1 MAFEP
6 VPANPPVPAN
16 LHGRFEPFLC
26 DDEVSGVVIDGRLD
40 HALDERVVGEGRLTM
55 KVQLA
60 GAGQYYFDGA
70 PASAVVGEGLVIAH
84 QPTGVIKR
92 QVIAGDTEERSVTLY
107 FPRLSDGRIAGF
119 EGESHEV
126 RAASDF
132 LTERLLFRSYQ
143 APRAALHCAG
153 AILDL
158 RRSPWAQ
165 ERFKRAKIDELTCL
179 LLDFFFSQFKQ
190 AHDHGLTER
199 EVRRV
204 QQVREIITARFD
216 APPGIAELA
225 RAVGLNRTRLNAA
238 FRAFYG
244 RTISQVLQQERMENA
259 RALLIADGLSVS
271 EIAERCGYG
280 HLSNFS
286 LAYKAYFGM
295 SPSAAR
301 DGPGQILPSA

>member
-1 MAFEP
+1 MAIEEDARRQ
-6 VPANPPVPAN
+6 VPQYVS
-16 LHGRFEPFLC
+16 GRFEPFLR
-26 DDEVSGVVIDGRLD
+26 DDQVSGVVIDGRSN
-40 HALDERVVGEGRLTM
+40 AQIDERVVGEDRLTF
-55 KVQLA
+55 KVQLS
-60 GAGQYYFDGA
+60 GAGEYHFDGA
-70 PASAVVGEGLVIAH
+70 PTSQIAGECLVIAH
-84 QPTGVIKR
+84 QPLGVVKR
-92 QVIAGDTEERSVTLY
+92 QIIPTDTEERSVTLY
-107 FPRLSDGRIAGF
+107 FPRLDDGRIAGF
-119 EGESHEV
+119 EDDSHEV
-126 RAASDF
+126 RAASEF
-132 LTERLLFRSYQ
+132 LSERLLFRRYQ
-143 APRAALHCAG
+143 LPRAAALCAD

-158 RRSPWAQ
+158 RRSPWTQ

-179 LLDFFFSQFKQ
+179 VLDFFFSQFKQ

-204 QQVREIITARFD
+204 REARAIITERFD
-216 APPGIAELA
+216 QPPSIAELA

-244 RTISQVLQQERMENA
+244 HTVSQALQKERMETA
-259 RALLIADGLSVS
+259 RSMLGSDTLSVS

-301 DGPGQILPSA
+301 DGAAQIVRPA